1 MYCIVFKKNVKKV
14 KKETTGSIYTNYM
27 EMSEA
32 VSSSSGQLE
41 SNFQITVKSLFLGVI
56 LCWYLFEGFAVWN
69 SSGRM

>member
-14 KKETTGSIYTNYM
+14 KKETTGNIYTNYM
-27 EMSEA
+27 EMFEA

-56 LCWYLFEGFAVWN
+56 LCWYFFEGFAVWN